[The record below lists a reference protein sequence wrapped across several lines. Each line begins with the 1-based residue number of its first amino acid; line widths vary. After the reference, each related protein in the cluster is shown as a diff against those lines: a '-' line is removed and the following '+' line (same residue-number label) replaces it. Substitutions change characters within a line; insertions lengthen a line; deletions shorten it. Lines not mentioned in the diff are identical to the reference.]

1 MFVSVIIDAGGE
13 DSSRVTSNLL
23 LRYGF
28 KQVQGNC
35 FESYNMNEKQLARLK
50 LDLDRAT
57 DFYDAIRFY
66 QYPIDDRLVISSLS
80 ENRWR
85 RMILKEK
92 NSAQ

>member
-13 DSSRVTSNLL
+13 DSSRVTASLL
-23 LRYGF
+23 HRYGF
-28 KQVQGNC
+28 TQVQGNC

-66 QYPIDDRLVISSLS
+66 QYPVDDRLVISSLT